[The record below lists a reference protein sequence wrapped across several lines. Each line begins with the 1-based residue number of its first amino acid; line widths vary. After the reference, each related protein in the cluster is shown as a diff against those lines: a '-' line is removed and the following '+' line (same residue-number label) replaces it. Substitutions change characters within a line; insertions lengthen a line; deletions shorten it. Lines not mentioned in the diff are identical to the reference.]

1 MFQRMAEWLDLR
13 ELLSAAKNHWRLW
26 ALNPVLMSYS
36 TDLVTLAWGF
46 LVVVVD
52 LVSGAGGRGYLQQA

>member
-1 MFQRMAEWLDLR
+1 MAT
-13 ELLSAAKNHWRLW
+13 KNHWRLW

>member
-1 MFQRMAEWLDLR
+1 MLWLDLR
-13 ELLSAAKNHWRLW
+13 ELLSATHNHWRLW
-26 ALNPVLMSYS
+26 ALNPVLMSYL